1 MILQNFGVNS
11 KSLGVFQEVLNMNLW
26 KYYQRKQT
34 CLRYSHKERTLLK
47 QESRCKVVS
56 CFFRR
61 NKTYFTLHIF
71 ISQLKKSDLKMN
83 LSKRPVA
90 FLHSVFADYIMLP
103 TFCK

>member
-61 NKTYFTLHIF
+61 NKSIFHITHIYFAI
-71 ISQLKKSDLKMN
+71 KKIRFKNELVEK
-83 LSKRPVA
+83 A
-90 FLHSVFADYIMLP
+90 CSVFA
-103 TFCK
+103 